1 MNCFLGVPAIAVGL
15 SAISL
20 LAMFPSRSPK
30 YDLGTST
37 SSVTSFPSPNPVPDS
52 LAKDAAPIPN
62 ALEAPELRLLT
73 KKVETH
79 QRHIVYLLCRTI
91 RLYKFPDGNKSNEP
105 NKLNALRF
113 YSKTGRTP

>member
-1 MNCFLGVPAIAVGL
+1 MRYFSRKNLKNTKDNFQLSIMNYALWIMNCFFGVPAIAVGL

-62 ALEAPELRLLT
+62 ANS
-73 KKVETH
+73 
-79 QRHIVYLLCRTI
+79 Y
-91 RLYKFPDGNKSNEP
+91 YKNS
-105 NKLNALRF
+105 
-113 YSKTGRTP
+113 